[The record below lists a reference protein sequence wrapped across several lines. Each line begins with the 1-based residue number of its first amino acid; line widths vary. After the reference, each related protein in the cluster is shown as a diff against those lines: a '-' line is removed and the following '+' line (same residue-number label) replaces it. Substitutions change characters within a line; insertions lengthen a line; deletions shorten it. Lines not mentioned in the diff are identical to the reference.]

1 MRRLHS
7 ELALERARRL
17 AAGLLVQAK
26 ACHAIMGR
34 MSKHPKKS
42 REAELQTDL
51 LVYLVDKV
59 EKIVERDDPE
69 WDVATVEAIQSRL
82 DKILSKV
89 RKRAAKL
96 GVSIDG
102 NQPPAS
108 HVTGSRSHAE
118 ETRGGTPA

>member
-1 MRRLHS
+1 M
-7 ELALERARRL
+7 
-17 AAGLLVQAK
+17 QAK
-26 ACHAIMGR
+26 ACHAIVGR

-42 REAELQTDL
+42 REAELQRDL

-89 RKRAAKL
+89 RKRAAKM
-96 GVSIDG
+96 GISIDG
-102 NQPPAS
+102 NRPPAPP
-108 HVTGSRSHAE
+108 VTGSHSHAE